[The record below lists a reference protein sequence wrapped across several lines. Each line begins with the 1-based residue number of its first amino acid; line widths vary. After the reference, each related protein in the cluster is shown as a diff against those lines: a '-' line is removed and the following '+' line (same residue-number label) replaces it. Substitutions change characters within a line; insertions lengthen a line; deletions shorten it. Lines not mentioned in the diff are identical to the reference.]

1 MSSSQ
6 NFQHILVIISTLSD
20 QGSINNEIIKSFIL
34 NAYTAVS
41 VHGKEIYII
50 YMQKLEIGLFIQ
62 QKGGE
67 CYFMEAVPMLLLPG
81 C

>member
-6 NFQHILVIISTLSD
+6 NFQHILVIIFTLSD

-34 NAYTAVS
+34 NAYTVFS
-41 VHGKEIYII
+41 VHCKDIYII
-50 YMQKLEIGLFIQ
+50 YMQKIEIGLFKQ
-62 QKGGE
+62 QKGDE
-67 CYFMEAVPMLLLPG
+67 CYFLEAVQVLLLPG